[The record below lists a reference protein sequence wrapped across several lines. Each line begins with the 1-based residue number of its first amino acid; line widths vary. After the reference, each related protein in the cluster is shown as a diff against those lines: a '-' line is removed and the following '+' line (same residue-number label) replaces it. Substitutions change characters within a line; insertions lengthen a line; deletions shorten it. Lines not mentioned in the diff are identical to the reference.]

1 MAKVHGLWGKEFTS
15 GLRLS
20 IESAMDTGN
29 EDTVLDAMTG
39 DEVSY
44 NEEFAKL
51 VMEAAE
57 IEADV
62 AALQRANTAVDT
74 GENIADIAD
83 SIEQRPEGATP
94 EEAALLQS
102 GVAQTLD
109 ATGAPDEVVDEVTQ
123 QVATESEGRIKLST
137 EGFKEILASMWQRT
151 KEFVANIINN
161 ITNLWNRF
169 FNSTAGVIKD
179 AKAIQKDLSNYDALV
194 TPEKLTSWNSSF
206 ENLSVDS
213 KMFSTAAALKET
225 LTLKT
230 LCGEV
235 GGNVTTAINEVITL
249 CGLLNKNSTK
259 GDVIDLCTGALKKLS
274 GNKAATLEELG
285 KEYIGD
291 RQSLRFGNKFLYT
304 GYNKDY
310 AAEKGQEV
318 SLLNSFKCKVSAPDA
333 KVKIKPE
340 SFNDNALT
348 VKQVETV
355 CDDVIAAMETLSKFY
370 NEGSKKAK
378 KEIDKLKDDISN
390 AVNSIKE
397 SDDLNVKSVVKVIQR
412 TYYLPTQ
419 ILQGNVSVCVHYT
432 KVAKAYLALCRASL
446 AKNKKMGSK

>member
-20 IESAMDTGN
+20 IESAIDTGN
-29 EDTVLDAMTG
+29 EDTVLDAVTG

-57 IEADV
+57 VEADV

-151 KEFVANIINN
+151 KEFVENIINN
-161 ITNLWNRF
+161 IANLWNRF

-179 AKAIQKDLSNYDALV
+179 AKAIQKSLADYDAV
-194 TPEKLTSWNSSF
+194 AAPEKLTSWNSSF
-206 ENLSVDS
+206 ENLAVDS
-213 KMFSTAAALKET
+213 KVFNTAAALKAT
-225 LTLKT
+225 ATLKEA
-230 LCGEV
+230 CGKV
-235 GGNVTTAINEVITL
+235 GGSVTDSISEINTL
-249 CGLLNKNSTK
+249 CGLLNKNSSK
-259 GDVIDLCTGALKKLS
+259 GDVIDLCTSALKKLS
-274 GNKAATLEELG
+274 GNKEGAVQVLG
-285 KEYIGD
+285 KEYVGNE
-291 RQSLRFGNKFLYT
+291 QSLHFGNKYLFT
-304 GYNKDY
+304 GYNKEY
-310 AAEKGQEV
+310 ASEKGQEV
-318 SLLNSFKCKVSAPDA
+318 SLLNSFKCKVAEADNKFKA
-333 KVKIKPE
+333 KPE
-340 SFNDNALT
+340 SFSDAALT

-370 NEGSKKAK
+370 NDGSKKAK
-378 KEIDKLKDDISN
+378 KDVDKLKDDISSTVSN
-390 AVNSIKE
+390 IKE

-419 ILQGNVSVCVHYT
+419 ILQGSVNVCVHYT

-446 AKNKKMGSK
+446 AKNKKKESK

>member
-1 MAKVHGLWGKEFTS
+1 MAKVYGLWGKEIAS

-20 IESAMDTGN
+20 IESAIDTGN

-57 IEADV
+57 VEADV
-62 AALQRANTAVDT
+62 AALQRANAAVDT

-94 EEAALLQS
+94 EEAALVQS

-109 ATGAPDEVVDEVTQ
+109 ATGAPDEVVDEVAQ
-123 QVATESEGRIKLST
+123 QVATESQGRIVLST

-161 ITNLWNRF
+161 ISNLWNRF

-179 AKAIQKDLSNYDALV
+179 AKAIQKSLGEYDATA

-206 ENLSVDS
+206 ENLAVDS
-213 KMFSTAAALKET
+213 KVFNTADALKTTATFKE
-225 LTLKT
+225 
-230 LCGEV
+230 LCGKV
-235 GGNVTTAINEVITL
+235 GSNVTSSINEVITL
-249 CGLLNKNSTK
+249 CDKLNKNSTK
-259 GDVIDLCTGALKKLS
+259 GDVLDVCTGALKQLA
-274 GNKAATLEELG
+274 GNQTGALDEIG
-285 KEYIGD
+285 KEYTGSKV
-291 RQSLRFGNKFLYT
+291 SLRFGNKYLFT
-304 GYNKDY
+304 GYNKEY
-310 AAEKGQEV
+310 AKEKGQEV
-318 SLLNSFKCKVSAPDA
+318 SLLNSLKCKVAEADNKFKA
-333 KVKIKPE
+333 KPE
-340 SFNDNALT
+340 SFSDNALT
-348 VKQVETV
+348 VKQVESV
-355 CDDVIAAMETLSKFY
+355 CDDVIDAMEAMSKFY
-370 NEGSKKAK
+370 NDGSKKAK
-378 KEIDKLKDDISN
+378 KEIDKLKDDISDT
-390 AVNSIKE
+390 VNRVNE

-419 ILQGNVSVCVHYT
+419 ILQGSVSVCVHYT
-432 KVAKAYLALCRASL
+432 KVAKAYLSLCRASL
-446 AKNKKMGSK
+446 AKAKKAEKK

>member
-1 MAKVHGLWGKEFTS
+1 MAKVYGLWGKEIAS

-20 IESAMDTGN
+20 IESAIDTGN

-57 IEADV
+57 VEADV
-62 AALQRANTAVDT
+62 AALQRANAAVDT

-94 EEAALLQS
+94 EEAALVQS

-109 ATGAPDEVVDEVTQ
+109 ATGAPDEVVDEVAQ
-123 QVATESEGRIKLST
+123 QVATESQGRIVLST

-161 ITNLWNRF
+161 IGNLWNRF

-179 AKAIQKDLSNYDALV
+179 AKAIQKSLGEYDATV

-206 ENLSVDS
+206 ENLAVDS
-213 KMFSTAAALKET
+213 KVFNTADALKTTATFKE
-225 LTLKT
+225 
-230 LCGEV
+230 LCGKV
-235 GGNVTTAINEVITL
+235 GSNVTSSINEVITL
-249 CGLLNKNSTK
+249 CDRLNKNSTK
-259 GDVIDLCTGALKKLS
+259 GDVLDVCTGALKQLA
-274 GNKAATLEELG
+274 GNQTGALDEIG
-285 KEYIGD
+285 KEYTGSKV
-291 RQSLRFGNKFLYT
+291 SLRFGNKYLFT
-304 GYNKDY
+304 GYNKEY
-310 AAEKGQEV
+310 AKEKGQEV
-318 SLLNSFKCKVSAPDA
+318 SLLNSLKCKVAEADNKFKA
-333 KVKIKPE
+333 KPE
-340 SFNDNALT
+340 SFSDKALT
-348 VKQVETV
+348 VKQVESV
-355 CDDVIAAMETLSKFY
+355 CDDVIDAMEAMSKFY
-370 NEGSKKAK
+370 NDGSKKAK
-378 KEIDKLKDDISN
+378 KEIDKLKDDISET
-390 AVNSIKE
+390 VNRVNE

-419 ILQGNVSVCVHYT
+419 ILQGSVSVCVHYT

-446 AKNKKMGSK
+446 AKAKKAEKK